1 MGYVDARDGASDE
14 GGADQEAVSYGRG
27 ARIFQVQG
35 NDKEQSG
42 LTQLGPALNGA
53 G

>member
-1 MGYVDARDGASDE
+1 MGYVDARDGESDD
-14 GGADQEAVSYGRG
+14 GGADQETVSYGRG

-42 LTQLGPALNGA
+42 LTQLEPALIGT